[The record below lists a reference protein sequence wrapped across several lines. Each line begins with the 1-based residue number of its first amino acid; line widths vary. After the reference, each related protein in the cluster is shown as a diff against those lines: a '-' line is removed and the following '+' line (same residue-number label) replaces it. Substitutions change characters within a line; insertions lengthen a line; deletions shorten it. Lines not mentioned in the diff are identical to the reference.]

1 MRPLL
6 VALLLLA
13 AAFAQANALDAGKA
27 TLDVRIAGS
36 TPKEQTLYLP
46 AADAR
51 QSVAWPAGISVQ
63 TDEEGNKFITVNG
76 AYDYSFTVT
85 IDASKPDITEDD
97 SFPVKGTSDY
107 TGDTPYI
114 KASDPATKQ
123 KAIEATA
130 NSHSQLEAIK
140 DLALWVN
147 SYVEY
152 NSSYWGQ
159 IYPSTTV
166 LEERKGVCDEYANLY
181 AAMARS
187 LGIPTR
193 IATGIVKS
201 GSEWSNHAWAESRV
215 KGVWVPV
222 DPTYGEVGMI
232 SAFHVRLYSAP
243 SYLFYQF
250 PQSLE
255 GRTVEEKSSEQ
266 FSTPLVVEGA
276 LSKSEVAPRDKFSLD
291 VTVKNNGK
299 DILIPNYFVQKT
311 IGIEMMDDARKTL
324 ILHPGD
330 TAAVKWDFVAPF
342 GERDS
347 YFIILNGPGL
357 ERTFDVTVNPALT
370 AGAQAAFQI
379 TELRAVTGNGSLNV
393 EMAVKNAGNKDAA
406 GVSVSVTT
414 SLGTV
419 QKSIDLRAGD
429 EARVEFSYPLVP
441 GEYDLEGRV
450 ELGATKAT
458 NFASI
463 SVPDDR
469 KEGLFAPITE
479 GLSANLT
486 LMYMLIV
493 AIAIIAIGVV
503 FFVPALEG
511 LKEPF
516 QEKEEWAKL
525 VKLRERK
532 EL

>member
-13 AAFAQANALDAGKA
+13 AAFAQANLLDAGKA
-27 TLDVRIAGS
+27 TLDVRISGS

-46 AADAR
+46 AVDAR
-51 QSVAWPAGISVQ
+51 QSVEWPAGLNVG
-63 TDEEGNKFITVNG
+63 TDEEGNKFLTVSGN
-76 AYDYSFTVT
+76 YDYSFAVT
-85 IDASKPDITEDD
+85 IDASKPEIKEDD
-97 SFPVKGTSDY
+97 SFPTKGASDY
-107 TGDTPYI
+107 TGDTAYI
-114 KASDPATKQ
+114 KATDPATRQ
-123 KAIEATA
+123 KAVEATA
-130 NSHSQLEAIK
+130 NSHSQLEAVR

-147 SYVEY
+147 AYVEY
-152 NSSYWGQ
+152 NSSYWWQ

-193 IATGIVKS
+193 IATGIVKT
-201 GSEWSNHAWAESRV
+201 GSQWQRHAWAESRV
-215 KGVWVPV
+215 KCVWVPV
-222 DPTYGEVGMI
+222 DPTYGEIGMI

-255 GRTVEEKSSEQ
+255 DVTVEEKSSEQ
-266 FSTPLVVEGA
+266 FSTPLAVEGG
-276 LSKSEVAPRDKFSLD
+276 LSKTEVAPRDKFSLD
-291 VTVKNNGK
+291 VTVRNNGQS
-299 DILIPNYFVQKT
+299 ILMPNYFVQKT
-311 IGIEMMDDARKTL
+311 VGIEMIDSSRKTL
-324 ILHPGD
+324 ILQPGD
-330 TAAVKWDFVAPF
+330 TEQARWTFVAPF

-357 ERTFDVTVNPALT
+357 ERTFDVTVNSALT
-370 AGAQAAFQI
+370 AGTQAAFQI

-419 QKSIDLRAGD
+419 QKTIDLRAGD

-441 GEYDLEGRV
+441 GEYDLEGRA
-450 ELGATKAT
+450 ELGAVKAT
-458 NFASI
+458 SFASI

-469 KEGLFAPITE
+469 REGLFAPITE

-486 LMYMLIV
+486 LVYMLIV
-493 AIAIIAIGVV
+493 AVALIAIGVV

-532 EL
+532 GF